1 MIPEE
6 DEMARQTVC
15 SFGDIA
21 HALRSRSGETALD
34 AAERVYSDLQGAI
47 AMLSDIASL
56 CSAADDE
63 TPYAAVERL
72 MDDYRDVVRQRDRL
86 VAEHGAVEWNA
97 KRVLSV
103 LADIGTEL
111 EASRFGRAALS
122 AARACGALA
131 SALRRGRRS

>member
-1 MIPEE
+1 MSE
-6 DEMARQTVC
+6 
-15 SFGDIA
+15 
-21 HALRSRSGETALD
+21 RSMQAIWAIGQVLDKRDGETALE
-34 AAERVYSDLQGAI
+34 AAERVSASLA
-47 AMLSDIASL
+47 DIARR
-56 CSAADDE
+56 CSATDDE
-63 TPYAAVERL
+63 TPYEAVGRL